1 MTEPFIGEIRLFA
14 GRYAPLDWCVC
25 DGRLLPINGYHLLYQ
40 LLQTTYGGDGV
51 STFGIPDLRG
61 RVPVGVGPLASAAGN
76 TTYTLAQQGGA
87 ETVTLTQAT
96 MPSHTHAMQAVKTAA
111 TQASPGKGM
120 YAEPPAGFTSY
131 TTCTQGGRTLQLASG
146 SIQPT
151 GGGQAHDNVMPSMPL
166 TYIIATT
173 GLYPSPA
180 SVS

>member
-1 MTEPFIGEIRLFA
+1 MSEPFVGEIRLFA
-14 GRYAPLDWCVC
+14 GRFAPLDWCLC

-51 STFGIPDLRG
+51 TTFGVPDLRG
-61 RVPVGVGPLASAAGN
+61 RIPVGIGPLTAATGT
-76 TTYTLAQQGGA
+76 TTYALGQQGGA

-96 MPSHTHAMQAVKTAA
+96 MPTHTHAMQAVKAA
-111 TQASPGKGM
+111 ASQASPVQGM
-120 YAEPPAGFTSY
+120 YAELAAGFTGY
-131 TTCTQGGRTLQLASG
+131 TTDNSGGRTSQLAPAA
-146 SIQPT
+146 IQST

-180 SVS
+180 SSS